1 MILRTRIIMSFFK
14 KVLSS
19 VGIGSAKVDTII
31 HNPEVA
37 PTQILSGTVQVD
49 GGSTLQ
55 HINHIKI
62 HVCCNYFSEETET
75 DEDDNEHERIVE
87 HTALLASYKVS
98 GSFDVEEGQNLSFDF
113 DIPLPANTPLSL
125 GQSRVWVDTDLD
137 IDYAFDKSD
146 KDMLHVVPNERQNAV
161 LVAMSQLGFALG
173 EVENE
178 ASSALGTNFVQEFEF
193 KAYSGDFK
201 GRVDEVEMLMVNH
214 DESLELMVEVD
225 RKAKG
230 LEGFFASLVGR
241 DETKLWVEIQDYDA
255 DSVINILHQAID
267 EHC

>member
-1 MILRTRIIMSFFK
+1 MSFFK

-37 PTQILSGTVQVD
+37 PTQVLTGTVQVD
-49 GGSTLQ
+49 GGSTQQ

-62 HVCCNYFSEETET
+62 NVCCNYFSEETYT
-75 DEDDNEHERIVE
+75 DDDDNEHERLVE
-87 HTALLASYKVS
+87 HTAVLASYKVS
-98 GSFDVEEGQNLSFDF
+98 DSFDVEEGQELSFDF
-113 DIPLPANTPLSL
+113 EIPLPANTPLSL

-137 IDYAFDKSD
+137 IDYALDKSD

-178 ASSALGTNFVQEFEF
+178 ESSALGGRFVQEFEF
-193 KAYSGDFK
+193 KAHSGDFR
-201 GRVDEVEMLMVNH
+201 GRVDEVEILMVNH
-214 DESLELMVEVD
+214 DDSLELMVEVD

-230 LEGFFASLVGR
+230 LGGFFASMIGR
-241 DETKLWVEIQDYDA
+241 DETKLWVEIQDYDLE
-255 DSVINILHQAID
+255 SVTDVLHHAID